1 MHPSCRMNLTP
12 QIICHLVGRLWGSG
26 QLWHV
31 VWAAVFIKGA
41 NSVEMLAEIEGKTY
55 FFSEEYLVYGPVLS
69 MQLLS
74 FFYSSSLPVLMSSNE
89 DWEISRWIS
98 ASFYIHFAN
107 MYFSVGIKRL
117 EKWMLYGEMYVIWGN
132 VKVKLFKM
140 KDSTCWC
147 HL

>member
-12 QIICHLVGRLWGSG
+12 QIICHLVGRLWGSV

-31 VWAAVFIKGA
+31 VWGAVFIKGT

-69 MQLLS
+69 MQLVS
-74 FFYSSSLPVLMSSNE
+74 FFYSSSLPVLMSSDE
-89 DWEISRWIS
+89 DWEISRWIR

-107 MYFSVGIKRL
+107 MHFSVGIKRL
-117 EKWMLYGEMYVIWGN
+117 EKCTNYTHYECYMGKCES
-132 VKVKLFKM
+132 KTF
-140 KDSTCWC
+140 
-147 HL
+147 